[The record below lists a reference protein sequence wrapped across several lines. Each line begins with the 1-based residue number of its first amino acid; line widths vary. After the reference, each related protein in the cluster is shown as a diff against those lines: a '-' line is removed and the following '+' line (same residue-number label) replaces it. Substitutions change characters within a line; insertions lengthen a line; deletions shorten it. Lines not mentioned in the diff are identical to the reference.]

1 MTYYIILLFG
11 ILLLILNS
19 LKWIKIKNSINN
31 TEKKKF
37 NKNFQLVNLF
47 RKTLLEW
54 TNYLSYII
62 KHKNSKH
69 ILIPIIYSVCV
80 YVANFNWFHINVIIV
95 SFFILISVVYLQLM
109 LSRKMHHDLF
119 NQNFPEV
126 LLIVNMAASSGASI
140 NQILERCGNEINGPL
155 GDELTL
161 IYRKLN
167 LGESPETVFYD
178 AYKRLHYPEFYF
190 LTTIILLNLQQGGQ
204 LRELTNRLSTVITK
218 NKTSEQKKAV
228 MTAQV
233 RMSVNIISLMPI
245 AFSLLLYFMDPT
257 TIESMWNHPIG
268 KAIFYY
274 IITSEIIGLVI
285 IRKMLRKTL

>member
-31 TEKKKF
+31 TEKNKF

-62 KHKNSKH
+62 KHKNNKH

-80 YVANFNWFHINVIIV
+80 YGANFNWFHINVIIV

-109 LSRKMHHDLF
+109 FSRKMHHDLF

-178 AYKRLHYPEFYF
+178 AYKRFHYPEFYF

-245 AFSLLLYFMDPT
+245 ALSLLLYFMDPT